1 MRYACFTKA
10 LGGILLA
17 SALTTASPALSQT
30 LPFDPEGHVVYAEPQ
45 FTDNLDPAFALVGEA
60 IWPMYAIMDRLVHID
75 DKANLVP
82 GLALE
87 WNFTDDKTVEMKLR
101 QGVTFQ
107 DGAAFDAAAVKANFD
122 RYLSLP
128 NANSNITAATKSLA
142 SVDVVDDLTVRFNLS
157 RVNYGFIDTLALTA
171 GMMISPAALNNADID
186 RFPVGAGMYKVAE
199 VSPGQRILVERWDGY
214 WDPEAVKAK
223 SMEFRAMSQAETRL
237 NGVRSGQIH
246 AAPIDGTQ
254 VQTARSAPN
263 LEVDVGQTLNVYTM
277 YTNLTAPIF
286 QSLEARRAVQHAIDR
301 RGLVDQLQLGFGEP
315 TLQMSAPG
323 YVAYNEAFGP
333 DYYAYDVEKAK
344 ALLEQ
349 SGLAPEDRKFRLQ
362 LSNRSFDIRLGET
375 IQSMLSE
382 VGIDVTLQ
390 IVDPVRFNDFTQ
402 KMAADAAI
410 GRKAG
415 RTDYHLT
422 MVEIFAAPEDGG
434 WVNPGGVT
442 SEPQM
447 KAMREAA
454 TLPTNDPRRA
464 ELLKEA
470 AGHGVEAALKYPLY
484 AVVQPYARNKC
495 LQGFKTPMSGGMTL
509 RGVGLAAGCQ

>member
-1 MRYACFTKA
+1 MGDFRMPRA
-10 LGGILLA
+10 LRALLFA
-17 SALTTASPALSQT
+17 SCLGMAAPALAQT
-30 LPFDPEGHVVYAEPQ
+30 AAFDPNGHVVYAEPQ

-75 DKANLVP
+75 ERANLVP

-87 WNFTDDKTVEMKLR
+87 WTYTDDKTIEMKLR
-101 QGVTFQ
+101 PNVEFQ
-107 DGAAFDAAAVKANFD
+107 DGAPFNAAAVKANFD

-128 NANSNITAATKSLA
+128 NANSNILAATNSLA
-142 SVDVVDDLTVRFNLS
+142 SVEAIDDMTVRFNLS
-157 RVNYGFIDTLALTA
+157 KVNYGFIDTLALTA
-171 GMMISPAALNNADID
+171 GMMISPAALTKPDID
-186 RFPVGAGMYKVAE
+186 RFPVGAGMYKVTE
-199 VSPGQRILVERWDGY
+199 VSPGQRIVVERWDGY
-214 WDPEAVKAK
+214 WDPDAVKAK
-223 SMEFRAMSQAETRL
+223 SMEYRAMGQAETRL
-237 NGVRSGQIH
+237 NGVRSGQVH

-254 VQTARSAPN
+254 VQTARAASN

-286 QSLEARRAVQHAIDR
+286 QSLDARRAIQHAIDR
-301 RGLVDQLQLGFGEP
+301 RGLVDQLQFGFGEP

-333 DYYAYDVEKAK
+333 EYYEYDVEKAK
-344 ALLEQ
+344 QLLEQ
-349 SGLAPEDRKFRLQ
+349 SGIAPADRKFRLQ

-382 VGIDVTLQ
+382 VGVEVTLQ

-402 KMAADAAI
+402 KMAADTAI

-442 SEPQM
+442 SEAQM

-454 TLPTNDPRRA
+454 TLPTTDPRRA

-470 AGHGVEAALKYPLY
+470 AGHGVEAALKYPLF

-495 LQGFKTPMSGGMTL
+495 LLGFKTPMSGGMTL
-509 RGVGLAAGCQ
+509 RGVGLAEGCR